1 MSKKIRTLAND
12 SRNEINYSKIT
23 DKYWSVYYYL
33 VSISLWDMASKEDHR
48 YVDKKNIN
56 IQNVKY
62 QPTNFL

>member
-33 VSISLWDMASKEDHR
+33 VSISLWDMPTKER
-48 YVDKKNIN
+48 R
-56 IQNVKY
+56 
-62 QPTNFL
+62 TNL